1 MKTEQAK
8 TKNKRKNEASLISIH
23 NAKQSGNRKQKKQ
36 IKIKKEKVTT
46 KAGKDSLI
54 FMQIKQ
60 AKFEQVKRR
69 KAEKNIN

>member
-1 MKTEQAK
+1 M
-8 TKNKRKNEASLISIH
+8 
-23 NAKQSGNRKQKKQ
+23 QSGNRKQKKQ

-46 KAGKDSLI
+46 KADKDSLI

-60 AKFEQVKRR
+60 AKFEQVKTR